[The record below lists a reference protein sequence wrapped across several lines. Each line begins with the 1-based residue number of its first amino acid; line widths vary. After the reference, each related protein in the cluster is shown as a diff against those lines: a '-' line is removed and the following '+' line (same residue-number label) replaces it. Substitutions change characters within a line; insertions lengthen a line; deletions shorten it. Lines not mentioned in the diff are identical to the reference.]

1 MTPMHRMN
9 PERVLELKQLETQR
23 RLRCRECKHLPA
35 KVDHGWIDT
44 DARCNAPRLYLI
56 GRKNCPGKKGS
67 A

>member
-23 RLRCRECKHLPA
+23 RLRCRGCKHLPD
-35 KVDHGWIDT
+35 KVQDGWIDT
-44 DARCNAPRLYLI
+44 DARCNAPRPYLI
-56 GRKNCPGKKGS
+56 GRKSCPARKGT